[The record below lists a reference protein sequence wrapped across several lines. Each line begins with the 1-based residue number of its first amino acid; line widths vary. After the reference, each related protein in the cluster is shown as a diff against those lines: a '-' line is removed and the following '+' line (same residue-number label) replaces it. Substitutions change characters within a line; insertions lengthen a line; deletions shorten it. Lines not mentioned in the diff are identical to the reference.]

1 MSYNTSVFWKK
12 KQQRDNEIKHLKTE
26 TENKQQEAQKEEFHL
41 DWKYWKYLFW
51 LRCWTHANTK
61 RRQCLTRLKLSVFLT
76 SSPVIS
82 CTADS
87 CRPLKATP
95 PCTLQWLSCIC
106 RRYLELAFQL
116 QGDSVASRKSF
127 SGQHCCC
134 SDHRSGYC
142 IVRPRNKHILN
153 LPSFFFIKKCF
164 LNWSTGSSK
173 LEVIKRS
180 EGRGTWGDKQEPPS
194 HHSRMSPSRQQWH
207 PRGAENA
214 FQTLLSSASIQTAKS
229 GQTTPNS
236 SWIKCRAGQQNKFF
250 LMLSI
255 KQGV

>member
-1 MSYNTSVFWKK
+1 MLNTCKYKEEAVS
-12 KQQRDNEIKHLKTE
+12 HKTE
-26 TENKQQEAQKEEFHL
+26 AL
-41 DWKYWKYLFW
+41 
-51 LRCWTHANTK
+51 C
-61 RRQCLTRLKLSVFLT
+61 FLT

-87 CRPLKATP
+87 CCPLKATP

-106 RRYLELAFQL
+106 RHYLELAFQL
-116 QGDSVASRKSF
+116 QGDSVVSKVLVANTAAVLITADGSP
-127 SGQHCCC
+127 
-134 SDHRSGYC
+134 GYC
-142 IVRPRNKHILN
+142 IVRPRNKQILN

-214 FQTLLSSASIQTAKS
+214 FQTSLSSASIQTAKS
-229 GQTTPNS
+229 GQTTPNP

>member
-51 LRCWTHANTK
+51 LRCWIHANTK

-127 SGQHCCC
+127 SGQHCCR
-134 SDHRSGYC
+134 SDHSRRQARLLHSETKEQTH
-142 IVRPRNKHILN
+142 PKS
-153 LPSFFFIKKCF
+153 SFLF
-164 LNWSTGSSK
+164 L
-173 LEVIKRS
+173 
-180 EGRGTWGDKQEPPS
+180 
-194 HHSRMSPSRQQWH
+194 H
-207 PRGAENA
+207 
-214 FQTLLSSASIQTAKS
+214 
-229 GQTTPNS
+229 
-236 SWIKCRAGQQNKFF
+236 
-250 LMLSI
+250 
-255 KQGV
+255 